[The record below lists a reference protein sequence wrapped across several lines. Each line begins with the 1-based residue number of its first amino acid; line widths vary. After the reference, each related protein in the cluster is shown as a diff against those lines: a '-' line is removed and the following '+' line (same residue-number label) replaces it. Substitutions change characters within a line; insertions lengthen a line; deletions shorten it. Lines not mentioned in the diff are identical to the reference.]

1 MKKSLKDQLKPIK
14 AQARPSALPVLR
26 PAAPSP
32 EPEPDF
38 RQLFADVTPLKHVPR
53 HAHTPPKPRPKP
65 RKQQQEIPLSATL
78 HAELMRHAVGWFEPA
93 EADHSFAKPG
103 QTSSTLRRLRAGHWP
118 VAAELDLHG
127 FDRFSA
133 QERLALFLHRARRFG
148 VCVRIIH
155 GKGFGSVDGEP
166 VLKRMVRGWLK
177 HHPDVLAYCEADDRC
192 GGHGALLVLLR
203 TLRPH
208 ERHED

>member
-26 PAAPSP
+26 PAVPPP

-38 RQLFADVTPLKHVPR
+38 RQLFADVVPLKHAPR
-53 HAHTPPKPRPKP
+53 HSPDLPKPRPKP
-65 RKQQQEIPLSATL
+65 RKKPQETPISAAL

-93 EADHSFAKPG
+93 EADQSYAKPG
-103 QTSSTLRRLRAGHWP
+103 QTSATLRRLRAGHWP

-127 FDRFSA
+127 LDRFAA
-133 QERLALFLHRARRFG
+133 QERLALFLYKARYVG
-148 VCVRIIH
+148 VCVQVIH
-155 GKGFGSVDGEP
+155 GKGFGSIDGEP

-177 HHPDVLAYCEADDRC
+177 HHPDVLAYCEADERC
-192 GGHGALLVLLR
+192 GGHGALLVLMR

-208 ERHED
+208 ERES